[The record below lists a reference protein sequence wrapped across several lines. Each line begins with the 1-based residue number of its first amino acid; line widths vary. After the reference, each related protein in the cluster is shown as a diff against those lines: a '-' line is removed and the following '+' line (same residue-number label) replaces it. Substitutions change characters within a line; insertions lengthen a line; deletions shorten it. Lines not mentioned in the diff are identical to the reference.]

1 MAKIKSLLSLVDNPL
16 QDYGVPSRFSGGV
29 RGGMRKTVGD
39 AATDRIGRYRDLSRQ
54 YQSASGSNQ
63 KNEVVDLIADD
74 IVRAAIESDPSKP
87 GAERTI
93 LADFAAGL
101 SDLSQTDPQLFDRAM
116 RKAYSNDPSGRVE
129 IFESLREPLE
139 APISQKADR
148 KANKAARETEDVYF
162 SQDQIPEEA
171 RVSSVMRDLVATKGK
186 KKGQPL
192 EDTNRSYKNYKKSG
206 KLKLSEDLE
215 KQFRAINKKYGKVKF
230 DETPRTRMTPEQS
243 AKQDAANVAKLPPVV
258 GPKEGN
264 VDLYL
269 QGGGTKTGS
278 GFSAPNAQRF
288 DETDITVDTKAETT
302 TRTES
307 ERLVSDLYRL
317 SGVPQS
323 TLSPNQLGNRFST
336 LNDGE
341 MDAASLQG
349 GWAAS
354 EEELATFLDRRIP
367 EWRGRYQRVRP
378 DGTVEYP
385 LIAPSSRFLSNLIAS
400 LHQPKDATFAKRIE
414 PLIQKLIDAAPEAP
428 PPGSRAEWFSQ
439 HPFSLGEEFRSE
451 TLGITKQGQ
460 KPKIAHEIYDDRM
473 LPKKMKG
480 PEVTPQKG
488 DFFEASDG
496 GSVEY
501 DNTGGRKKLSDL
513 IEEPVEQEFELGG
526 NDINMDFTAIPG
538 LMNQVAI
545 NRPVQESPLRR
556 LI

>member
-1 MAKIKSLLSLVDNPL
+1 MGKPIKSLLSLVDNPL
-16 QDYGVPSRFSGGV
+16 QDYGVPPRFSGGV

-54 YQSASGSNQ
+54 YQGASGSNQ
-63 KNEVVDLIADD
+63 KNEVVDLIAED

-87 GAERTI
+87 GAESTI

-116 RKAYSNDPSGRVE
+116 RKAYSSDTTGRVE

-148 KANKAARETEDVYF
+148 KASKSARQTEDAYF
-162 SQDQIPEEA
+162 TQEQVPEEA
-171 RVSSVMRDLVATKGK
+171 RASTVMRDMVSTKTGE
-186 KKGQPL
+186 PL
-192 EDTNRSYKNYKKSG
+192 EDTRRSYKNYKKSG
-206 KLKLSEDLE
+206 KLRLSDDLE
-215 KQFRAINKKYGKVKF
+215 KQFLAINKKHGAGKKF
-230 DETPRTRMTPEQS
+230 GKMSREE
-243 AKQDAANVAKLPPVV
+243 QDAANVAKLPPVV
-258 GPKEGN
+258 GPKTGN
-264 VDLYL
+264 LDLYL
-269 QGGGTKTGS
+269 QGGGTKAGS
-278 GFSAPNAQRF
+278 GFTAPNAQRY
-288 DETDITVDTKAETT
+288 DQSNITVDTKSETST
-302 TRTES
+302 STES
-307 ERLVSDLYRL
+307 QRLVSDLYRL
-317 SGVPQS
+317 SGVPES

-336 LNDGE
+336 LNEGE

-354 EEELATFLDRRIP
+354 EEELAGFLDKRIP

-385 LIAPSSRFLSNLIAS
+385 LVAPSSKFLSNLIAS
-400 LHQPKDATFAKRIE
+400 LHQPNDPTFAKRIE
-414 PLIQKLIDAAPEAP
+414 PLIQKMIDASPEAP
-428 PPGSRAEWFSQ
+428 PAGSRAEFFSQ
-439 HPFSLGEEFRSE
+439 HPFSLGEKFRSE

-473 LPKKMKG
+473 LPKTMKG
-480 PEVTPQKG
+480 PEVVPQKG
-488 DFFEASDG
+488 DFFETSDG

-501 DNTGGRKKLSDL
+501 DNTGGRRKLSDL
-513 IEEPVEQEFELGG
+513 IEEPVETEFELGG

-545 NRPVQESPLRR
+545 NKPVQESPLRR